1 MTTARFN
8 LPMYVAPMNVV
19 WLLRRAAWYLGWLP
33 MVLSLA
39 LLLMWG
45 VLSHQQSSQVAQIGA
60 LEKDIRQLA
69 TQRLVAAP
77 VAAAPVVAE
86 KNSAKPDSAVKAQ
99 SLQDDPVQLAVLWQ
113 QLPAFSDLS
122 PRMMH
127 IASLAQK
134 RQIALNVGDYQ
145 WQAHQV
151 QSNQG
156 QANQANAATHDIQQF
171 DMRFTIQADYATCRQ
186 FILDV
191 LRQYPSM
198 ALTGL
203 ELRKNETV
211 QPVVDATLTFSVFIR
226 GGRADGV

>member
-99 SLQDDPVQLAVLWQ
+99 SLPDDPVQLAVLWQ

-145 WQAHQV
+145 WQAHQ
-151 QSNQG
+151 S
-156 QANQANAATHDIQQF
+156 NAATHDIQQF
-171 DMRFTIQADYATCRQ
+171 DMRFTIQAEYATCRQ

>member
-1 MTTARFN
+1 MTTARFHS
-8 LPMYVAPMNVV
+8 PVYVV
-19 WLLRRAAWYLGWLP
+19 WLARRAAWYLGWVP

-45 VLSHQQSSQVAQIGA
+45 VLSHQQSSQVAQIDA

-69 TQRLVAAP
+69 AQRL
-77 VAAAPVVAE
+77 AAAPVVAE
-86 KNSAKPDSAVKAQ
+86 KNSTKPDSAVKAQ
-99 SLQDDPVQLAVLWQ
+99 LLSDDPVQLAVLWQ

-145 WQAHQV
+145 WQAH
-151 QSNQG
+151 
-156 QANQANAATHDIQQF
+156 QANAATHDIQQF

-226 GGRADGV
+226 GGRAHGA

>member
-1 MTTARFN
+1 MTALRF
-8 LPMYVAPMNVV
+8 PSPMNVV
-19 WLLRRAAWYLGWLP
+19 WLVRRAAWYLGWLP
-33 MVLSLA
+33 MVLSVA

-45 VLSHQQSSQVAQIGA
+45 VLSHQQSSQVTQIDA

-69 TQRLVAAP
+69 VQRV
-77 VAAAPVVAE
+77 VVSPVVTE
-86 KNSAKPDSAVKAQ
+86 KSSAKPDSTANAQ
-99 SLQDDPVQLAVLWQ
+99 SLSDDPVQLAVLWQ
-113 QLPAFSDLS
+113 QLPAFGDLS

-145 WQAHQV
+145 WQAHQ
-151 QSNQG
+151 S
-156 QANQANAATHDIQQF
+156 NAATHDIQQF

-186 FILDV
+186 FMLDV

-226 GGRADGV
+226 GGRANGA

>member
-8 LPMYVAPMNVV
+8 SPMYVTPMNVV
-19 WLLRRAAWYLGWLP
+19 WLARRAAWYLGWLP

-45 VLSHQQSSQVAQIGA
+45 VLSHQQSLQVAQVDA

-69 TQRLVAAP
+69 TQRLVAVP
-77 VAAAPVVAE
+77 VVAAPVVAE
-86 KNSAKPDSAVKAQ
+86 KNSAKPDSAVKAP
-99 SLQDDPVQLAVLWQ
+99 SLPDDPVPLAVLWQ

-145 WQAHQV
+145 WQAHQ
-151 QSNQG
+151 S
-156 QANQANAATHDIQQF
+156 NAATHDIQQF

-191 LRQYPSM
+191 LRKYPSM

>member
-1 MTTARFN
+1 MTAARFHS
-8 LPMYVAPMNVV
+8 PMYVV
-19 WLLRRAAWYLGWLP
+19 WLARRAAWYLGWVP

-45 VLSHQQSSQVAQIGA
+45 VLSHQQSSQVAQIDA

-69 TQRLVAAP
+69 AHRL
-77 VAAAPVVAE
+77 AAAPVVAE

-99 SLQDDPVQLAVLWQ
+99 SLPDDSVQLAVLWQ

-145 WQAHQV
+145 WQAH
-151 QSNQG
+151 
-156 QANQANAATHDIQQF
+156 QANAATHDIQQF

>member
-1 MTTARFN
+1 MTVVRF
-8 LPMYVAPMNVV
+8 PSPMNVV
-19 WLLRRAAWYLGWLP
+19 WLVRRAAWYLGWLP
-33 MVLSLA
+33 MVLSVA

-45 VLSHQQSSQVAQIGA
+45 LLSHQQSSQVTQIGA

-69 TQRLVAAP
+69 AQRLV
-77 VAAAPVVAE
+77 AAPVVAE
-86 KNSAKPDSAVKAQ
+86 KNSAKPDSAVKAP
-99 SLQDDPVQLAVLWQ
+99 SLPDDPVQLAVLWQ
-113 QLPAFSDLS
+113 QLPAFGDLS

-145 WQAHQV
+145 WQAHQ
-151 QSNQG
+151 G
-156 QANQANAATHDIQQF
+156 QANQANTATHDIQQF

>member
-1 MTTARFN
+1 MNPLR
-8 LPMYVAPMNVV
+8 LPGLMAVV
-19 WLLRRAAWYLGWLP
+19 WLARRCAWYLGWVP
-33 MVLSLA
+33 MVISIVLLVAWVVLLQQQATQKTQFDA
-39 LLLMWG
+39 L
-45 VLSHQQSSQVAQIGA
+45 QT
-60 LEKDIRQLA
+60 DIR
-69 TQRLVAAP
+69 TLVTKP
-77 VAAAPVVAE
+77 VSLLPQETVVIE
-86 KNSAKPDSAVKAQ
+86 KVEAVTPE
-99 SLQDDPVQLAVLWQ
+99 PVQLSVLWQ

-122 PRMMH
+122 PRMMQ

-134 RQIALNVGDYQ
+134 WQIPLNVGDYQ

-151 QSNQG
+151 KDAS
-156 QANQANAATHDIQQF
+156 HDIQQF

-186 FILDV
+186 FIIDV

-226 GGRADGV
+226 GAQAHAS

>member
-1 MTTARFN
+1 MTVVRFPS
-8 LPMYVAPMNVV
+8 PMYVV
-19 WLLRRAAWYLGWLP
+19 WLARRAACYLGWVP

-45 VLSHQQSSQVAQIGA
+45 VLSHQQSSQVAQIDA

-69 TQRLVAAP
+69 AHRL
-77 VAAAPVVAE
+77 AAAPVVAE

-99 SLQDDPVQLAVLWQ
+99 SLPDDSVQLAVLWQ

-145 WQAHQV
+145 WQAHQ
-151 QSNQG
+151 
-156 QANQANAATHDIQQF
+156 ANTATHDIQQF

-226 GGRADGV
+226 GGRAHGA